1 MQVKNPSNSSPLPG
15 VSSSQKASLHE
26 SLKFPSLLYC
36 CMSSSTGGLRAQTV
50 MFCPESSAFSSHDN
64 WDWAAV
70 GATFYLIPTRI
81 DFSNQIKLLSLWK
94 GCWYKAAQ
102 CQLRHLRGRGGTGSG
117 GDKQV
122 TEGNFRG
129 EQSPARAD
137 RSRVRA
143 SPAWVGKGCRKTK
156 EKITFF
162 KIWFRWGSPTRG
174 GLHLACLSESP
185 GQLAKN
191 ANSGQAFPPSKNF
204 W

>member
-102 CQLRHLRGRGGTGSG
+102 CQLRHLRGRGAPGVVEISRWQRAISEVSSPQQGLTGAGWEQAPHEWGRGAGRQRKKSLSLKYDSG
-117 GDKQV
+117 EVPPQ
-122 TEGNFRG
+122 G
-129 EQSPARAD
+129 EDS
-137 RSRVRA
+137 
-143 SPAWVGKGCRKTK
+143 
-156 EKITFF
+156 I
-162 KIWFRWGSPTRG
+162 
-174 GLHLACLSESP
+174 
-185 GQLAKN
+185 
-191 ANSGQAFPPSKNF
+191 
-204 W
+204 